1 MTQQLLGQCEKLM
14 HQIEEGCARVRRL
27 REVQA
32 EIQETFG
39 LFSLFG
45 EDGELERIIERNEAR
60 VAEYAKLA
68 SRLDEW
74 IGTIKD
80 PVIRRALGL
89 RYLDGLTW
97 PQVAARMGYSGES
110 GARMVV
116 SRFIEKLPEK

>member
-45 EDGELERIIERNEAR
+45 EDDELERMIERNEAR

-68 SRLDEW
+68 GQLDEW
-74 IGTIKD
+74 IGTIDD

-97 PQVAARMGYSGES
+97 LQVAARMGYTGES
-110 GARMVV
+110 GARMAV
-116 SRFIEKLPEK
+116 SRFTEKLPEK